1 MKRIVASIVLLGFLC
16 APASAQRLKD
26 DDPIMVQERNR
37 KQQMEAVDK
46 QYTRTLGQTRKES
59 DTTVRNDPW
68 SNMRAPNDGK
78 R

>member
-1 MKRIVASIVLLGFLC
+1 MKKFVAGIVLLGFLC
-16 APASAQRLKD
+16 GPASAQRLKD
-26 DDPIMVQERNR
+26 DDPIMVQERTR

-59 DTTVRNDPW
+59 DTAVRNDPW

>member
-1 MKRIVASIVLLGFLC
+1 MKKIVASIVLLGILGT
-16 APASAQRLKD
+16 PAFAQRLKD

-37 KQQMEAVDK
+37 KQQVEAVDK
-46 QYTRTLGQTRKES
+46 QYTRTLGQTRRES
-59 DTTVRNDPW
+59 DTPVRNDPW